1 MLFKIEDKGK
11 QEVFAA
17 MFQMLKQWSGHI
29 TMCYTSASLLI
40 QVMDKSHV
48 CLAHIEIPKKWF
60 SYYECD
66 ESTDISVNSVD
77 LCTLMSYSLKH
88 DIIEFVYKS
97 SDTDKLNINFLN
109 KTTDA
114 NTEGNV
120 EPATS
125 SSSINSNKNKNKTT
139 PFNHYFELSLIDV
152 IEDKLGVPE
161 AEYDVELSIEAKR
174 WVDVLAELSAF
185 GENLD
190 ISCNEN
196 EINLS
201 TIGDATTLQI
211 SIPINKV
218 DEYAISEG
226 AEVKL
231 SYSLNHLFKM
241 CASTKLSAKMDI
253 YFSEGLPMTV
263 QYDLG
268 DSAKVRFFVAPKIA
282 D

>member
-17 MFQMLKQWSGHI
+17 MFHMLKQWSGHI
-29 TMCYTSASLLI
+29 TMCYTIASLVI

-48 CLAHIEIPKKWF
+48 CLAHIEIPKSWF

-66 ESTDISVNSVD
+66 ESIDISVNSTD

-88 DIIEFVYKS
+88 DIIEFVYKG
-97 SDTDKLNINFLN
+97 DTSDKLNINFLN
-109 KTTDA
+109 KNTTTA
-114 NTEGNV
+114 NNNM
-120 EPATS
+120 EPET
-125 SSSINSNKNKNKTT
+125 NNTKNKNKTI
-139 PFNHYFELSLIDV
+139 PFNHFFELSLIDV
-152 IEDKLGVPE
+152 VEDKLGLPD
-161 AEYDVELSIEAKR
+161 ADYDVEMTIEAKR
-174 WVDVLAELSAF
+174 WVETLAELSAF

-196 EINLS
+196 EIHLA

-211 SIPINKV
+211 NIPIDKV
-218 DEYAISEG
+218 DEYAIAEG
-226 AEVKL
+226 AEIKL

-241 CASTKLSAKMDI
+241 CASTKLSAKMSI
-253 YFSEGLPMTV
+253 FFSEGLPMTV

-268 DSAKVRFFVAPKIA
+268 DSAKVRFFVAPKIV

>member
-17 MFQMLKQWSGHI
+17 MFHMLKQWSGHI

-60 SYYECD
+60 SHYECD

-77 LCTLMSYSLKH
+77 ICTLMSYSLKH

-109 KTTDA
+109 KTTDT

-120 EPATS
+120 EPIS
-125 SSSINSNKNKNKTT
+125 SSSSNKTKSKTSK

-152 IEDKLGVPE
+152 IEDKLGVPD
-161 AEYDVELSIEAKR
+161 ADYDVELLIESR
-174 WVDVLAELSAF
+174 QWVEVLAELSAF

-196 EINLS
+196 EIQMA

-211 SIPINKV
+211 NIPIAKI
-218 DEYAISEG
+218 DEYAIAEG
-226 AEVKL
+226 TELKL

-241 CASTKLSAKMDI
+241 CASTKLSAKMNI
-253 YFSEGLPMTV
+253 YFSEGMPMTI

-268 DSAKVRFFVAPKIA
+268 DNAKVRFFVAPKIT

>member
-29 TMCYTSASLLI
+29 TMCYTSASMLI

-48 CLAHIEIPKKWF
+48 CLAHIEIPKPWF

-66 ESTDISVNSVD
+66 ESTDISVNSTD

-88 DIIEFVYKS
+88 DIIEFMFKGEN
-97 SDTDKLNINFLN
+97 TDKLNINFLN
-109 KTTDA
+109 KTT
-114 NTEGNV
+114 NNEGNNV
-120 EPATS
+120 EPATTS
-125 SSSINSNKNKNKTT
+125 KNKNKTV
-139 PFNHYFELSLIDV
+139 PFNHFFELSLIDV
-152 IEDKLGVPE
+152 VEDKLGVPE
-161 AEYDVELSIEAKR
+161 ADYDVEISIEAKR
-174 WVDVLAELSAF
+174 WVETLAELSAF

-196 EINLS
+196 EIHLA

-211 SIPINKV
+211 SIPIDKV

-226 AEVKL
+226 AEIKL

-253 YFSEGLPMTV
+253 FFSEGLPMTI

-268 DSAKVRFFVAPKIA
+268 DNAKVRFFVAPKIV